1 MDWIRAVAPNARR
14 VVSVCTGA
22 FLAAQAGLLDGCRA
36 TTHWAYAETL
46 AREFP
51 AVEVDPEPI
60 FVRSS
65 ERVWTAAGVTAGIDL
80 ALALVEDDHGTTL
93 AQTVARWLVLYLR
106 RPGGQTQFAAP
117 VWMPRARREPI
128 REVQEAIEAEPGGGH
143 TVAELARRAAMSP
156 RHFTRVFTD
165 QVGEAPAAYVERV
178 RTEAARRQLE
188 ETDDTVV
195 TIAARCGFGS
205 AETMRRNFIRRIGVD
220 SPDHVPHGRS
230 PRKGTSMQIAI
241 VLYPGFTALDF
252 IGPYEVLRYLPDAEV
267 RLVWHESGP
276 ITADSGILVVG
287 ATHSFAE
294 TPSPDLILIP
304 GGFSTMEHARDEV
317 LLEWVRRAHETAMW
331 TTSVC
336 SGSII
341 LAAAGLLE
349 GKRATSHWMA
359 LSALKA
365 LGVTAVGDQR
375 IVVERDDEKGIVTAA
390 GVSAGIDLALW
401 LAGQIAGPDRA
412 KVIQLSMEYDPQPP
426 YDSGHTSKASAT
438 TKATAAVLM
447 GRELANP
454 TQLKAMSSLVWD
466 HAIDAARQRLR
477 RG

>member
-1 MDWIRAVAPNARR
+1 
-14 VVSVCTGA
+14 
-22 FLAAQAGLLDGCRA
+22 
-36 TTHWAYAETL
+36 
-46 AREFP
+46 
-51 AVEVDPEPI
+51 
-60 FVRSS
+60 
-65 ERVWTAAGVTAGIDL
+65 
-80 ALALVEDDHGTTL
+80 
-93 AQTVARWLVLYLR
+93 
-106 RPGGQTQFAAP
+106 
-117 VWMPRARREPI
+117 
-128 REVQEAIEAEPGGGH
+128 
-143 TVAELARRAAMSP
+143 
-156 RHFTRVFTD
+156 
-165 QVGEAPAAYVERV
+165 
-178 RTEAARRQLE
+178 
-188 ETDDTVV
+188 
-195 TIAARCGFGS
+195 
-205 AETMRRNFIRRIGVD
+205 
-220 SPDHVPHGRS
+220 
-230 PRKGTSMQIAI
+230 MQIAI

-276 ITADSGILVVG
+276 VTADSGILVIG

-304 GGFSTMEHARDEV
+304 GGFSSMEHARDEV

-341 LAAAGLLE
+341 LAAAGLLK

-375 IVVERDDEKGIVTAA
+375 IVQEGDIVTAA

-438 TKATAAVLM
+438 TRATATVLM
-447 GRELANP
+447 GKELANP

-466 HAIDAARQRLR
+466 HAIDAARQRFR